1 MLPPFAALLLALGGE
16 ETSRRRL
23 IESAATSFVAIFP
36 STPSNANDLYLAQP
50 MGVKSGKSNESVKP
64 VKPSAPLE
72 FLLPAARVGIYIYQT
87 LSLAEDLNRLIRD
100 GKDKGVTVGL
110 LDNMLLTQPSFLQEA
125 DPTVKRSDEYHLPP
139 VVGEVAVA
147 AQKRKERRQQNIDAG
162 FVPELFEVGQLVGE
176 RMEWNNLAK
185 KEKVME
191 GSSQIRL
198 ALNIY
203 TTNLNFDSNK
213 YVYSGTKEEKSRLI
227 REEKLPTARDVIR
240 SDLDSRDLW
249 RNALQTAMEDVRAE
263 YIYQK
268 RVGFEDVDELV
279 GLLKD
284 AQMSIDKWFS
294 FIPDDDI
301 KEALDA
307 VRKEQKAKVT

>member
-1 MLPPFAALLLALGGE
+1 M
-16 ETSRRRL
+16 
-23 IESAATSFVAIFP
+23 
-36 STPSNANDLYLAQP
+36 
-50 MGVKSGKSNESVKP
+50 
-64 VKPSAPLE
+64 
-72 FLLPAARVGIYIYQT
+72 
-87 LSLAEDLNRLIRD
+87 
-100 GKDKGVTVGL
+100 
-110 LDNMLLTQPSFLQEA
+110 
-125 DPTVKRSDEYHLPP
+125 KRSDEYHLPP

>member
-1 MLPPFAALLLALGGE
+1 
-16 ETSRRRL
+16 
-23 IESAATSFVAIFP
+23 V
-36 STPSNANDLYLAQP
+36 
-50 MGVKSGKSNESVKP
+50 GV
-64 VKPSAPLE
+64 
-72 FLLPAARVGIYIYQT
+72 YIYQT
-87 LSLAEDLNRLIRD
+87 LSLAEDLHRLTKD

-110 LDNMLLTQPSFLQEA
+110 LDNMLLTEPSFLQEA
-125 DPTVKRSDEYHLPP
+125 DPTVKRSDEYNLPP

-147 AQKRKERRQQNIDAG
+147 AQKRKERRQQNIDVG
-162 FVPELFEVGQLVGE
+162 IVPQLFEVGQLVGE
-176 RMEWNNLAK
+176 RIEWNNLSR

-191 GSSQIRL
+191 GSSEIRM

-203 TTNLNFDSNK
+203 TTNLNFNSDK

-249 RNALQTAMEDVRAE
+249 RNSVQTAMDDARAE

-268 RVGFEDVDELV
+268 KVGFEDVDELV

-284 AQMSIDKWFS
+284 AQSSIDKWFS
-294 FIPDDDI
+294 FVPDDDI

-307 VRKEQKAKVT
+307 VRKEQKAKVTS